1 MRGIP
6 QIPIQSNI
14 LGRYWNEF
22 DPWRPY
28 SYCLL
33 DLALT
38 PQGSVVSGPG
48 GRSFRH
54 DLVLQVNI
62 PGKCRNMSDPW
73 RPHIATNRTQ
83 RICYHALV
91 PDVLSGPVSM
101 PRCQGQ
107 VMDWT
112 CLRMPHISS
121 SLSIFSTVWQRT
133 LSSGSDWPWGMYLVS
148 DNLSEG
154 SASQVASRTHNFQAE
169 HFIAAKW
176 SKWFSSL
183 VSGLT
188 VAADWL
194 YSCCLKGR
202 GLCPPAIV

>member
-73 RPHIATNRTQ
+73 RPRIATNRTQ

-91 PDVLSGPVSM
+91 PDFLSGPVSM

-133 LSSGSDWPWGMYLVS
+133 LSSQGHCHRGVTGHGGCTWSPTIFQRVVQVKWHPGPTISKQNISLQQNDQSDSLH
-148 DNLSEG
+148 LS
-154 SASQVASRTHNFQAE
+154 AV
-169 HFIAAKW
+169 
-176 SKWFSSL
+176 
-183 VSGLT
+183 
-188 VAADWL
+188 
-194 YSCCLKGR
+194 
-202 GLCPPAIV
+202 

>member
-1 MRGIP
+1 MP
-6 QIPIQSNI
+6 EHVWSMKA
-14 LGRYWNEF
+14 
-22 DPWRPY
+22 
-28 SYCLL
+28 SHLL
-33 DLALT
+33 PCPGARCPLRSCIHASMS
-38 PQGSVVSGPG
+38 GSSPVHSG
-48 GRSFRH
+48 
-54 DLVLQVNI
+54 
-62 PGKCRNMSDPW
+62 
-73 RPHIATNRTQ
+73 A
-83 RICYHALV
+83 Y
-91 PDVLSGPVSM
+91 
-101 PRCQGQ
+101 
-107 VMDWT
+107 MDWT

>member
-1 MRGIP
+1 MIWYSKWISLGSAETCPIHEGLASQLTGLKGSATTPWCQMSSQVLYPCLDVRVKSSP
-6 QIPIQSNI
+6 QWGLHGLNLFKNAPHK
-14 LGRYWNEF
+14 
-22 DPWRPY
+22 
-28 SYCLL
+28 LL
-33 DLALT
+33 SEYLFYGVAEDIVQ
-38 PQGSVVSGPG
+38 PGSLP
-48 GRSFRH
+48 
-54 DLVLQVNI
+54 
-62 PGKCRNMSDPW
+62 
-73 RPHIATNRTQ
+73 
-83 RICYHALV
+83 
-91 PDVLSGPVSM
+91 
-101 PRCQGQ
+101 
-107 VMDWT
+107 
-112 CLRMPHISS
+112 
-121 SLSIFSTVWQRT
+121 
-133 LSSGSDWPWGMYLVS
+133 SGSDWPWGMYLVS